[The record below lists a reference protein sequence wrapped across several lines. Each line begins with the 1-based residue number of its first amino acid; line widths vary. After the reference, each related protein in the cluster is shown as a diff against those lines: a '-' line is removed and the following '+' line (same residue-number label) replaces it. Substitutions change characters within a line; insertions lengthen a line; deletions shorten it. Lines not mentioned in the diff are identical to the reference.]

1 MRVQFVVTV
10 ICATLAVTAQNKA
23 LTNTSLLAQVDADM
37 MPGAAPV
44 PECKKT
50 PGHLVVPVIN
60 VIDASQH
67 EEMEK
72 APKGDD

>member
-10 ICATLAVTAQNKA
+10 ICATLALTAQNK
-23 LTNTSLLAQVDADM
+23 LLAQIDASM

-72 APKGDD
+72 APEGDD